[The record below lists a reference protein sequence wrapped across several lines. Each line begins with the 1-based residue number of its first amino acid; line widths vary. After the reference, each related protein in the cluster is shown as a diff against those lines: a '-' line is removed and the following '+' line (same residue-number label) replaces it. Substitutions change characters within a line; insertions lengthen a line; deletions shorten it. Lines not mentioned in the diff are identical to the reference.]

1 MWTSLQSPVPSW
13 PTVWEVTGF
22 LFKSFLT
29 RFFLRHL
36 FPNLFRL
43 ASKLNNVWSHPS
55 PCFGDLLMIDNQDF
69 KMTEREFVEKGDY
82 GQRRKPW
89 RSREDGVAPGRIY
102 CWLSLRKTTEDQYYW
117 FSNDRR
123 IICFFGLFRFI
134 LLTYNSCLTLM
145 WNRWSSRKIQTVQIS
160 WENLNWQHHD
170 RQGVVLQYKSHGKIW
185 PGGTLGQ
192 VGRIVL
198 PNDGWE
204 RTQCRWWE
212 T

>member
-1 MWTSLQSPVPSW
+1 MWTSLQSPDHHDQHCGKLPASFSRVSWRGFSSAISFRTSSVSPPSW
-13 PTVWEVTGF
+13 TMFDLIPVHVLVIFWW
-22 LFKSFLT
+22 LT
-29 RFFLRHL
+29 I
-36 FPNLFRL
+36 
-43 ASKLNNVWSHPS
+43 
-55 PCFGDLLMIDNQDF
+55 GIF
-69 KMTEREFVEKGDY
+69 KMMEGQFVEKGDY

-89 RSREDGVAPGRIY
+89 WSREDGVAPGRIY